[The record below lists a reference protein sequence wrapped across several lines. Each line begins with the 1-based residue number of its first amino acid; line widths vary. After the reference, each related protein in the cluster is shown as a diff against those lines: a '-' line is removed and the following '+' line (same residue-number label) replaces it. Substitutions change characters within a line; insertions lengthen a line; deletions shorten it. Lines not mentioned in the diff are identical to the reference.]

1 MGKFSLCELLR
12 IIDEIEFKEL
22 RPILDKK
29 CGPCK
34 PKNRKKNVNRR
45 NAVDGKR
52 FSVYNKRS

>member
-34 PKNRKKNVNRR
+34 P
-45 NAVDGKR
+45 
-52 FSVYNKRS
+52 NKPKTECEPPKCR

>member
-1 MGKFSLCELLR
+1 MILRGVKFMGKFSLCELLR

-34 PKNRKKNVNRR
+34 QKKPKKECKPPKCR
-45 NAVDGKR
+45 
-52 FSVYNKRS
+52 